1 MMTALR
7 TLLQIEGFAVDVT
20 PDITSM
26 DAIMQV
32 VREGKPDVLLLD
44 VHLRQN
50 NGFEILAR
58 LREDNEIAGTYV
70 VMSSGMDIKDRCL
83 AAGADD
89 FLLKPYMPDEL
100 LQKIR
105 R

>member
-20 PDITSM
+20 PDITSL

-32 VREGKPDVLLLD
+32 VREAKPDVLLLD

-50 NGFEILAR
+50 DGFEILAS
-58 LREDNEIAGTYV
+58 LRGDDEIARTYV
-70 VMSSGMDIKDRCL
+70 VMSSGMDIKDRAL